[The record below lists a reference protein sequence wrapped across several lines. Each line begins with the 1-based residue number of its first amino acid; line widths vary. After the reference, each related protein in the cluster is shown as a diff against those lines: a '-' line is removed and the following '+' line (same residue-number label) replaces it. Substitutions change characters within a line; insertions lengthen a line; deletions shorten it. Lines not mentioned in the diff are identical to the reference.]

1 MTKTEK
7 AKMAVVTDRAHECG
21 VMEPG
26 EWVAVIGVN
35 PIYFGRLQAWD
46 EAHYHLAEASW
57 IVDSGR
63 LSDFLWDPQK
73 AQEAE
78 YVGAVTVE
86 RSAVQAV
93 YRHLPP
99 GKVGTR

>member
-7 AKMAVVTDRAHECG
+7 AELSVTTDRAHECG

-26 EWVAVIGVN
+26 EWMAIVGVN

-57 IVDSGR
+57 IVETGR
-63 LSDFLWDPQK
+63 LSEFLADPTK

-78 YVGAVTVE
+78 YIGPVTVE
-86 RSAVQAV
+86 RSAVQSL
-93 YRHLPP
+93 YRHLPA
-99 GKVGTR
+99 GRVTTR